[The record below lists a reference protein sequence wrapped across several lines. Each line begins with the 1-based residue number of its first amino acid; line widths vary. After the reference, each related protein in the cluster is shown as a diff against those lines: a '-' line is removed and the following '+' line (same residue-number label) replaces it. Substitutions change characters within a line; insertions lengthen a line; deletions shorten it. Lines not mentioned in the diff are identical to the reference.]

1 MSQFSYLSEYDTL
14 SRKIRQKLICGLLML
29 RKILLGASIL
39 CALYFSL
46 SAGISLY
53 KWKRLTGRAWPSSST
68 WRIVEL
74 SESAF
79 AIEADFSFEHKNA
92 IYTAVTRFAKPYC
105 FNKPAAEKEMKI
117 LQETYNI
124 AHFDPS
130 NPAHAS
136 LQRLF
141 PLKKCLH
148 GLLTIGVALYFLFLD
163 RIFLE
168 KRMQKA
174 RI

>member
-1 MSQFSYLSEYDTL
+1 
-14 SRKIRQKLICGLLML
+14 ML
-29 RKILLGASIL
+29 RKILLWASVV
-39 CALYFSL
+39 CALYFSVTAMF
-46 SAGISLY
+46 SFYA
-53 KWKRLTGRAWPSSST
+53 WQRLQARAWPISSA
-68 WRIVEL
+68 WRVVQL

-92 IYTAVTRFAKPYC
+92 VYTAVTKFAKPYC
-105 FNKPAAEKEMKI
+105 FNRPAAEKEMKT
-117 LQETYNI
+117 LQESYNI
-124 AHFDPS
+124 VHFDPNS
-130 NPAHAS
+130 PSHAS

-148 GLLTIGVALYFLFLD
+148 GLLTIGIALYFLFLD

-174 RI
+174 

>member
-1 MSQFSYLSEYDTL
+1 
-14 SRKIRQKLICGLLML
+14 ML
-29 RKILLGASIL
+29 RKILLGASVV

-53 KWKRLTGRAWPSSST
+53 EWKRLASRAWVSSST
-68 WRIVEL
+68 WEIIEL

-79 AIEADFSFEHKNA
+79 AIEAKFSFDHKNA
-92 IYTAVTRFAKPYC
+92 VYTGFTRFAKPYC
-105 FNKPAAEKEMKI
+105 FNKPAAVKEMKT
-117 LQETYNI
+117 LQDSYNI
-124 AHFDPS
+124 VHFDPAS
-130 NPAHAS
+130 PSHAT

-148 GLLTIGVALYFLFLD
+148 GLLTIGVAVYFLFLD